1 MLNVKQLDE
10 MILRIPD
17 YPEPGVIFQD
27 ITTLLADPSGFAS
40 TINLM
45 AEPFAGKGITHVV
58 GVEARGFLL
67 ASAIAFLLQAGLV
80 PARKIGK
87 LPRET
92 LQAQYDLEYGSATIE
107 MHKDTFTSESKIL
120 VIDDVLATGGTLSAV
135 ISLLNQMNVDIAG
148 ISVISEI
155 PGLNG
160 RKLLD
165 GIPIHV
171 LIS

>member
-1 MLNVKQLDE
+1 MLNVKQLDDL
-10 MILRIPD
+10 ILRIPD

-27 ITTLLADPSGFAS
+27 ITTLLADPSGFES
-40 TINLM
+40 TIKLM
-45 AEPFAGKGITHVV
+45 TKPFEGNGITHVV

-92 LQAQYDLEYGSATIE
+92 VAAQYDLEYGSAAIE
-107 MHKDTFTSESKIL
+107 MHKDTFTSKSKIL
-120 VIDDVLATGGTLSAV
+120 IIDDVLATGGTLNAV
-135 ISLLNQMNVDIAG
+135 VSLLHQMKVDIAG

-155 PGLNG
+155 VGLNG

>member
-40 TINLM
+40 TIKLM
-45 AEPFAGKGITHVV
+45 AEPFEGKGITHVV

-92 LQAQYDLEYGSATIE
+92 LQAQYDLEYGSAAIE